1 MNSTNEILFL
11 VVGIV
16 AGVISGGTICYLLF
30 GRKPANPADEKAG
43 QQYQKDIIHLETSL
57 VHANKDIDERKR
69 SGIEKERELGEITR
83 KFNETSKN
91 LSVAEE
97 RVQNVSLDYKNLG
110 EKAVQQEAELA
121 AAREGFARVSANLNA
136 ANERV
141 QNVTSDY
148 KNLAEKT
155 ERQSTELSAARESLA
170 QVSAKAS
177 SSENNLA
184 DKIKA
189 NNLKE
194 IEIHDLNVQVQNL
207 FSENATILAN
217 LTSSAGKLAVYKEE
231 IEDIREKSHLE
242 FESIANRLLESKSE
256 RFTETNRANIENILL
271 PLSKEISS
279 FKTKVEETY
288 EKESQQRFSLE
299 KEVKALIEQTDK
311 VSSEANNLAAALKG
325 QAKKQGD
332 WGEMILER
340 ILETN
345 GLVRGREYDVQH
357 PIKNEDGD
365 QQYLDVI
372 VHLPDNRKLIID
384 SKVTL
389 VAYDRYCSSETDEDR
404 ARCLKD
410 HIHALSTHINQLSDK
425 KYDEM
430 ESSPDFVMLFVPIE
444 PAYMMAI
451 QNDGELWARA
461 YAKRIL
467 LISPTNLMGAVKMV
481 SDLWRRDQQ
490 SKNAL
495 EIARQGEKLYDK
507 FIGFLGSMDDVGKHI
522 VNAQESFNKALG
534 QLKQGKGNLISRAEK
549 LKQLGVKSSKS
560 LPISVM
566 NYDAE
571 FTEEETETAIDVIIN

>member
-11 VVGIV
+11 IIGII

-30 GRKPANPADEKAG
+30 GRKPANLTDEKAK
-43 QQYQKDIIHLETSL
+43 QQYEKDIIRLETSL
-57 VHANKDIDERKR
+57 VHANKDNEERKR
-69 SGIEKERELGEITR
+69 FGIEKERELGEVTR

-97 RVQNVSLDYKNLG
+97 RVQNVSLDYKNLS
-110 EKAVQQEAELA
+110 EKA
-121 AAREGFARVSANLNA
+121 
-136 ANERV
+136 
-141 QNVTSDY
+141 
-148 KNLAEKT
+148 
-155 ERQSTELSAARESLA
+155 ERQEFELLAARESLA
-170 QVSAKAS
+170 QVSANAQAL
-177 SSENNLA
+177 ENTVA
-184 DKIKA
+184 EQRKA

-194 IEIHDLNVQVQNL
+194 IEIHDLTVQVQNL
-207 FSENATILAN
+207 FSENATLAAN
-217 LTSSAGKLAVYKEE
+217 LTSNEGKLAVYKSE

-256 RFTETNRANIENILL
+256 KFTETNRANIENILL
-271 PLSKEISS
+271 PLSKEINS

-311 VSSEANNLAAALKG
+311 VSNEANNLASALKG

-389 VAYDRYCSSETDEDR
+389 VAYDRYCSSETDDDR

-410 HIHALSTHINQLSDK
+410 HIHAPVH
-425 KYDEM
+425 
-430 ESSPDFVMLFVPIE
+430 
-444 PAYMMAI
+444 A
-451 QNDGELWARA
+451 
-461 YAKRIL
+461 
-467 LISPTNLMGAVKMV
+467 
-481 SDLWRRDQQ
+481 
-490 SKNAL
+490 
-495 EIARQGEKLYDK
+495 
-507 FIGFLGSMDDVGKHI
+507 H
-522 VNAQESFNKALG
+522 
-534 QLKQGKGNLISRAEK
+534 
-549 LKQLGVKSSKS
+549 
-560 LPISVM
+560 
-566 NYDAE
+566 
-571 FTEEETETAIDVIIN
+571 

>member
-11 VVGIV
+11 VIGII

-30 GRKPANPADEKAG
+30 GRKPANLTDEKAK
-43 QQYQKDIIHLETSL
+43 QQYEKDIIRLETSL
-57 VHANKDIDERKR
+57 VHANKDIEERKR
-69 SGIEKERELGEITR
+69 FGVEKERELGEITR

-97 RVQNVSLDYKNLG
+97 RVQNVS
-110 EKAVQQEAELA
+110 
-121 AAREGFARVSANLNA
+121 
-136 ANERV
+136 
-141 QNVTSDY
+141 SDY
-148 KNLAEKT
+148 KNLAEKA
-155 ERQSTELSAARESLA
+155 ERQEAELSTARECLA
-170 QVSAKAS
+170 QVSASAQAL
-177 SSENNLA
+177 ENNLA
-184 DKIKA
+184 DKIKV

-194 IEIHDLNVQVQNL
+194 IEIHDLTVQVQNL
-207 FSENATILAN
+207 FSENATLAAN
-217 LTSSAGKLAVYKEE
+217 LTSNEGKLAVHKTE
-231 IEDIREKSHLE
+231 IEDIRAKSHLE
-242 FESIANRLLESKSE
+242 FENIANRLLESKSE
-256 RFTETNRANIENILL
+256 KFTETNRANIENILL
-271 PLSKEISS
+271 PLSKEINL

-311 VSSEANNLAAALKG
+311 VSSEANNLATALKG

-389 VAYDRYCSSETDEDR
+389 VAYDRYCSSENDEDR

-410 HIHALSTHINQLSDK
+410 HIHALSTHIDQLSGK
-425 KYDEM
+425 KYDQM
-430 ESSPDFVMLFVPIE
+430 DDSPDFVMLFVPIE

-451 QNDGELWARA
+451 QNDADIWARA

-481 SDLWRRDQQ
+481 SDLWKRDQQ
-490 SKNAL
+490 GRNAL
-495 EIARQGEKLYDK
+495 EIANQGQKLYEK
-507 FIGFLGSMDDVGKHI
+507 FIGFLSSMEEVGSHMTKSQDAFI
-522 VNAQESFNKALG
+522 KAMN
-534 QLKQGKGNLISRAEK
+534 QLKQGRGNLIRQAEK
-549 LKQLGVKSSKS
+549 LKDLGVKTAKAVPSSM
-560 LPISVM
+560 M
-566 NYDAE
+566 NYEDE
-571 FTEEETETAIDVIIN
+571 DGTVLDLNDNGS

>member
-11 VVGIV
+11 VIGVI
-16 AGVISGGTICYLLF
+16 AGVISGGTICYLVF
-30 GRKPANPADEKAG
+30 GRKPANLTDEKAQ
-43 QQYQKDIIHLETSL
+43 QQYEKDIIRLETSL
-57 VHANKDIDERKR
+57 AHANREIEEKKR
-69 SGIEKERELGEITR
+69 GGIERERELSEITR
-83 KFNETSKN
+83 KFNETSTN

-97 RVQNVSLDYKNLG
+97 RNQNLS
-110 EKAVQQEAELA
+110 
-121 AAREGFARVSANLNA
+121 
-136 ANERV
+136 
-141 QNVTSDY
+141 SDY
-148 KNLAEKT
+148 AKLAEKAA
-155 ERQSTELSAARESLA
+155 RQETELSAARENLA
-170 QVSAKAS
+170 QISANAQS
-177 SSENNLA
+177 LENNLA
-184 DKIKA
+184 DKIRA

-194 IEIHDLNVQVQNL
+194 IEIHDLTVQLQNL
-207 FSENATILAN
+207 FSENATLSAN
-217 LTSSAGKLAVYKEE
+217 LTSNEGKLAIHKTE
-231 IEDIREKSHLE
+231 IEDIRTKSHLE
-242 FESIANRLLESKSE
+242 FENIANRLLESKSE
-256 RFTETNRANIENILL
+256 KFTETNRANIENILL
-271 PLSKEISS
+271 PLSKEINS

-311 VSSEANNLAAALKG
+311 VSAEANNLATALKG

-410 HIHALSTHINQLSDK
+410 HILALSTHIDQLSGK
-425 KYDEM
+425 KYDQM
-430 ESSPDFVMLFVPIE
+430 DSSPDFVMLFVPIE

-461 YAKRIL
+461 YAKRIC
-467 LISPTNLMGAVKMV
+467 
-481 SDLWRRDQQ
+481 
-490 SKNAL
+490 
-495 EIARQGEKLYDK
+495 
-507 FIGFLGSMDDVGKHI
+507 
-522 VNAQESFNKALG
+522 
-534 QLKQGKGNLISRAEK
+534 
-549 LKQLGVKSSKS
+549 
-560 LPISVM
+560 
-566 NYDAE
+566 
-571 FTEEETETAIDVIIN
+571 

>member
-11 VVGIV
+11 VIGII
-16 AGVISGGTICYLLF
+16 AGVISGGAICYLVF
-30 GRKPANPADEKAG
+30 GKKPANLTDEKAK
-43 QQYQKDIIHLETSL
+43 QQYEKDIIRLETSL
-57 VHANKDIDERKR
+57 VHANKDIEEKKR
-69 SGIEKERELGEITR
+69 FGVEKERELNEITR
-83 KFNETSKN
+83 KFNETSTS

-97 RVQNVSLDYKNLG
+97 RVQNIS
-110 EKAVQQEAELA
+110 
-121 AAREGFARVSANLNA
+121 
-136 ANERV
+136 
-141 QNVTSDY
+141 SDY
-148 KNLAEKT
+148 KNLT
-155 ERQSTELSAARESLA
+155 ERAERQEAELSAARESLA
-170 QVSAKAS
+170 QVSASAQAL
-177 SSENNLA
+177 ENNLA
-184 DKIKA
+184 DKIKV

-194 IEIHDLNVQVQNL
+194 IEIHDLTVQVQNL
-207 FSENATILAN
+207 FSENATLAAN
-217 LTSSAGKLAVYKEE
+217 LTSNEGKLAVHKAE

-256 RFTETNRANIENILL
+256 KFTETNRANIENILL
-271 PLSKEISS
+271 PLSKEINL

-311 VSSEANNLAAALKG
+311 VSSEANNLATALKG

-410 HIHALSTHINQLSDK
+410 HIHALSTHIDQLSGK

-430 ESSPDFVMLFVPIE
+430 DASPDFVMLFVPIE

-451 QNDGELWARA
+451 QNDSDLWARA

-481 SDLWRRDQQ
+481 SDLWKRDQQ

-507 FIGFLGSMDDVGKHI
+507 FIGFLNSMDDIGKHI
-522 VNAQESFNKALG
+522 VDAQESFNKALG
-534 QLKQGKGNLISRAEK
+534 QLKQGRGNLVSRAEK
-549 LKQLGVKSSKS
+549 LKHLGIKSSKI
-560 LPISVM
+560 LPATM
-566 NYDAE
+566 KNYEADEDE
-571 FTEEETETAIDVIIN
+571 FEKGAIGEVSIVINS